1 MEKHENEEQPEFEDK
16 MTERLL
22 SFHSFV
28 TEDT

>member
-1 MEKHENEEQPEFEDK
+1 MGKQESEEQPEFEDK

-22 SFHSFV
+22 SFPSFV